1 MSNFR
6 EHWSKSRLGGGR
18 SVPGLVLVLVLVG
31 DPSSKSLQSCLTLCN
46 PIDGSPLGSSV
57 PGILQAE
64 YWSGLPLILGKHENS
79 GLGETQE
86 AAQLAML
93 EPAGRKQE
101 LGCRKEAGNRD

>member
-1 MSNFR
+1 MSDSVQPHRWQPTRLLCPWDSPGRILEWVAFP
-6 EHWSKSRLGGGR
+6 SPMQAPLSMGFSR
-18 SVPGLVLVLVLVG
+18 
-31 DPSSKSLQSCLTLCN
+31 Q
-46 PIDGSPLGSSV
+46 
-57 PGILQAE
+57 E